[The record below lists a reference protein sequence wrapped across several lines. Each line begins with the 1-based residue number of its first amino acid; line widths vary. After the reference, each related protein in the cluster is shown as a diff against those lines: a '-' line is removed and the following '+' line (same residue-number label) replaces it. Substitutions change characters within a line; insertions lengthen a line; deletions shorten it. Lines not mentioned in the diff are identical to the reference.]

1 MLKENPYGEKTAK
14 EIFKVSKKL
23 CFVETRGLRKIFV
36 IPSNLIIKKQQII
49 VHPKIDILLYIII

>member
-1 MLKENPYGEKTAK
+1 MLKENPYCEKNAK

-23 CFVETRGLRKIFV
+23 CFVETGGLRKIFV
-36 IPSNLIIKKQQII
+36 IPSNLIEKQQII